1 MNGLKLLST
10 GRALPREA
18 LSNDSMR
25 QFVDTSDEWITSRT
39 GISQRYFCGEGESTT
54 TLAIEAARL
63 ALERSGVAPEDVGCV
78 LVATSSGE
86 YAMPSTACLV
96 HAALGL
102 PEGIPAMDVGAAC
115 AGFLFAMET
124 ARGLLVTSGR
134 RYALIIGAEQMSS
147 VLDMGDRNTCVLF
160 GDGAGA
166 AMFELVPDAEYTS
179 VQGVRGS
186 DAIRVGGPRR
196 TQPMAMDG
204 QAVFR
209 FAVSTLPQCVNDL
222 LQKASLTTDDVDW
235 VICHQ
240 ANVRIIDSSIR
251 RLKMPAEKFY
261 KNLDRY
267 ANTSAASI
275 PIALDEMNEKG
286 LLKSGQRIILVGF
299 GGGLTWAGAMLRV

>member
-10 GRALPREA
+10 GRALPRQA
-18 LSNDSMR
+18 FSNDSMR
-25 QFVDTSDEWITSRT
+25 QFVDTSDEWIASRT
-39 GISQRYFCGEGESTT
+39 GINQRYFCGEDESTT
-54 TLAIEAARL
+54 SLAIDAARM
-63 ALERSGVAPEDVGCV
+63 ALERSGMAPDDIGCV

-86 YAMPSTACLV
+86 YTMPSTACLV

-102 PEGIPAMDVGAAC
+102 PEDIPAMDVGAAC
-115 AGFLFAMET
+115 AGFLFAMEA
-124 ARGLLVTSGR
+124 ARGMLVTSGR
-134 RYALIIGAEQMSS
+134 RCALIIGAEQMSS
-147 VLDMGDRNTCVLF
+147 VLDMSDRNTCVLF

-166 AMFELVPDAEYTS
+166 AIFELVPDAEYTS
-179 VQGVRGS
+179 IQGVRGS
-186 DAIRVGGPRR
+186 DAIRVGGPCRA
-196 TQPMAMDG
+196 QKMAMDG

-209 FAVSTLPQCVNDL
+209 FAVSALPQCVNDL
-222 LQKASLTTDDVDW
+222 LQKANLTTDDVDW

-251 RLKMPAEKFY
+251 RLKMPDEKFY

-286 LLKSGQRIILVGF
+286 LLKPNQRIILVGF
-299 GGGLTWAGAMLRV
+299 GAGLTWAGAMLRI

>member
-10 GRALPREA
+10 GRALPRQA
-18 LSNDSMR
+18 LDNESMR
-25 QFVDTSDEWITSRT
+25 QFVDTSDEWISSRT
-39 GISQRYFCGEGESTT
+39 GISQRYFCGDGETT
-54 TLAIEAARL
+54 TSLAIEAARL
-63 ALERSGVAPEDVGCV
+63 ALERSGIAPEEVGCV

-102 PEGIPAMDVGAAC
+102 PENIPAMDVGAAC

-124 ARGLLVTSGR
+124 ARGLLLASGR
-134 RYALIIGAEQMSS
+134 RYALVIGAEQMSS
-147 VLDMGDRNTCVLF
+147 VLDMSDRNTCVLF

-166 AMFELVPDAEYTS
+166 AMFELDPNAEYTS

-186 DAIRVGGPRR
+186 DVIRVGGPRR
-196 TQPMAMDG
+196 TQAMTMDG

-235 VICHQ
+235 VVCHQ
-240 ANVRIIDSSIR
+240 ANVRILDSSIR

-286 LLKSGQRIILVGF
+286 LLTPGQRIILVGF
-299 GGGLTWAGAMLRV
+299 GGGLTWAGAMLRI